1 MSTTTLGVST
11 VPAVR
16 PSNNS
21 HKEWKPS
28 AKDRCDRCGAQAYM
42 LLSKGNMAL
51 FLCGHHGNAHYKTAM
66 EQNFDVLDFR
76 SLLK

>member
-11 VPAVR
+11 PTVTSDINP
-16 PSNNS
+16 
-21 HKEWKPS
+21 HQGWEPS

-42 LLSKGNMAL
+42 LLTKGKQAL
-51 FLCGHHGNAHYKTAM
+51 FLCGHHGKAHYEAAM
-66 EQNFDVLDFR
+66 KQGFNVLDFR

>member
-11 VPAVR
+11 APATT
-16 PSNNS
+16 STSNS
-21 HKEWKPS
+21 HKGWEPS

-42 LLSKGNMAL
+42 LFMKGSTKF
-51 FLCGHHGNAHYKTAM
+51 FLCAHHGNTHYKAAT
-66 EQNFDVLDFR
+66 EQQFNVLDFR

>member
-11 VPAVR
+11 APTTTST
-16 PSNNS
+16 SNS
-21 HKEWKPS
+21 YKSWEPS

-42 LLSKGNMAL
+42 LFAKGNTKV
-51 FLCGHHGNAHYKTAM
+51 FLCGHHGNAHYEAA
-66 EQNFDVLDFR
+66 QAQQFNVLDFR